1 MKADAA
7 LAVKRTDEAAA
18 LKQKSATM
26 RAQAETTVSF
36 EAALQDIDRVI
47 ASGELEAAQR
57 KIDSLER
64 ATTQAARLAL
74 LEDRTS
80 KIRANLKG
88 LYDRGVEAYRAED
101 FETAIE
107 LLETVVAIDEGYEQ
121 AADYL
126 DKAKAKQTLLEQF

>member
-1 MKADAA
+1 
-7 LAVKRTDEAAA
+7 
-18 LKQKSATM
+18 M

-36 EAALQDIDRVI
+36 DAALQDIDRVI